1 MRRREFLTIL
11 GGGAAAWPIAAHAQ
25 QVMPV
30 IGFLNSASRDGYAPF
45 LAAYLR
51 GLKET
56 GYVEGQ
62 NVGIEYRWAEGQY
75 DRLPALISD
84 LVRHQVAVLAAT
96 STLAALA
103 AKAATLAVPVVFTTS
118 GDPVKLG
125 LVDNLSRP
133 GGNITGATQMG
144 VEMGPKRLELLH
156 ELLPAA
162 TIMALLVNPANP
174 VAETLSREMELAG
187 RAFGLQI
194 HVLKASTDDE
204 LVTAFAGLSRLRING
219 LVIASGDAFFVGRAE
234 QLAELAVR
242 HGVPTIFQ
250 NREFAAAGGLISYGG
265 ANKDSYHTA
274 GVYTGR
280 ILRGERPGNLPVQQV
295 TKVEMIVNLK
305 AAKALGV
312 NVPLTLLGRADEVIE

>member
-1 MRRREFLTIL
+1 
-11 GGGAAAWPIAAHAQ
+11 
-25 QVMPV
+25 MPV

-45 LAAYLR
+45 LAAFLQ

-56 GYVEGQ
+56 GYIEGQ
-62 NVGIEYRWAEGQY
+62 NVRIEYRWAEGQY
-75 DRLPALISD
+75 DRLPALIAD
-84 LVRHQVAVLAAT
+84 LVRHQVIVLAAT

-103 AKAATLAVPVVFTTS
+103 AKAATLTVPIIFTTS

-125 LVDNLSRP
+125 LTDNLSRP

-162 TIMALLVNPANP
+162 TIMALLVNPTNP
-174 VAETLSREMELAG
+174 VAENLSSEMEHAG
-187 RAFGLQI
+187 RSLGLQL

-204 LVTAFAGLSRLRING
+204 LDAAFATLGKLGVSG
-219 LVIASGDAFFVGRAE
+219 LVIGSGDAFFVGRAE
-234 QLAELAVR
+234 QLAALADR

-280 ILRGERPGNLPVQQV
+280 ILKGERPENLPVQQV

-305 AAKALGV
+305 AARALGV
-312 NVPLTLLGRADEVIE
+312 KIPLTLLGRADEVIE

>member
-75 DRLPALISD
+75 DRLPTLISD
-84 LVRHQVAVLAAT
+84 LVQHQVAVLAAT

-174 VAETLSREMELAG
+174 VAETLSSEMELAG

>member
-174 VAETLSREMELAG
+174 VAETLSSEMELAG